1 MQKFQRVPEIK
12 PRGLT
17 GTLVVCSA
25 ALLALIMA
33 PSSPSPPAAT
43 GGDGE
48 VDVYTLQPWTF
59 LWFAENKSDKRWSCC
74 WTSSHHQCSDWY
86 FTSTLIPL
94 WKSNSRFSSRIF
106 SWLCLC
112 CELMQSWV
120 QGRRRNTEWRLVMKS
135 GSELMIVCS
144 QCSVSAKDTLKRTA
158 AILITRRLCSSV
170 LYEHHV
176 ADIEYVC
183 SLQISKVCLLFQWR
197 WWRTYRRHTAVVF
210 TLFHPPYCN
219 QLPTCTTWQHVSLPV
234 LSRVRTSSELR
245 AQIRMK

>member
-1 MQKFQRVPEIK
+1 MSWCS
-12 PRGLT
+12 RGFR
-17 GTLVVCSA
+17 A
-25 ALLALIMA
+25 
-33 PSSPSPPAAT
+33 
-43 GGDGE
+43 GGG
-48 VDVYTLQPWTF
+48 
-59 LWFAENKSDKRWSCC
+59 
-74 WTSSHHQCSDWY
+74 
-86 FTSTLIPL
+86 
-94 WKSNSRFSSRIF
+94 
-106 SWLCLC
+106 
-112 CELMQSWV
+112 
-120 QGRRRNTEWRLVMKS
+120 NTEWRLVMKS

-219 QLPTCTTWQHVSLPV
+219 QLPTCTTWQHASLPV
-234 LSRVRTSSELR
+234 LSRVRHRQNFVHKCGWNKLR
-245 AQIRMK
+245 IHSYQYQTLSMNKLEFFFFFFFLSL

>member
-1 MQKFQRVPEIK
+1 MSWCS
-12 PRGLT
+12 RGFR
-17 GTLVVCSA
+17 A
-25 ALLALIMA
+25 
-33 PSSPSPPAAT
+33 
-43 GGDGE
+43 GGG
-48 VDVYTLQPWTF
+48 
-59 LWFAENKSDKRWSCC
+59 
-74 WTSSHHQCSDWY
+74 
-86 FTSTLIPL
+86 
-94 WKSNSRFSSRIF
+94 
-106 SWLCLC
+106 
-112 CELMQSWV
+112 
-120 QGRRRNTEWRLVMKS
+120 NTEWRLVMKS

-219 QLPTCTTWQHVSLPV
+219 QLPTCTTWQRASLPV
-234 LSRVRTSSELR
+234 LSRVRTSCTNTDEINSEYTRISIKHWAWISLNSFSFSSFL
-245 AQIRMK
+245 AYNVVLQWLVYN

>member
-120 QGRRRNTEWRLVMKS
+120 QGRRREHRVETCYEIRLRTDDCVQSMF
-135 GSELMIVCS
+135 
-144 QCSVSAKDTLKRTA
+144 SVSQGYSEKNRGHFNHTASVFISPVWTSRCRHWIRLFSAHIESLSSLSVTLMENVSEPHSRRVHVVPA
-158 AILITRRLCSSV
+158 AIL
-170 LYEHHV
+170 
-176 ADIEYVC
+176 
-183 SLQISKVCLLFQWR
+183 
-197 WWRTYRRHTAVVF
+197 
-210 TLFHPPYCN
+210 
-219 QLPTCTTWQHVSLPV
+219 
-234 LSRVRTSSELR
+234 
-245 AQIRMK
+245 